1 MLTFPTAIS
10 FVLAADVHTEICN
23 SFSSLSAADRY
34 KKFAFH
40 LEHNKIAFS
49 VNIDFYK
56 FNYQLHSEFSS

>member
-1 MLTFPTAIS
+1 MLSNI
-10 FVLAADVHTEICN
+10 VLVTDAHIELCN
-23 SFSSLSAADRY
+23 LFSSLSAADRY

-56 FNYQLHSEFSS
+56 FNYQLHSSFRS